1 MYRTWG
7 VVIGTVVAF
16 LALGFLPATAQQLKI
31 GYIDMARVQQTYKG
45 FKDAEAQFQKA
56 AKDLQDKIRLA
67 QEEVERMKQQY
78 ESRKMMLT
86 EARRAEDERTIG
98 QKEQD
103 VMKLIQDSQAQ
114 LAQQEAD
121 LTRPLQEKV
130 FTVVQTLAKAEN
142 YTYIF
147 DASVLLYADPLKASD
162 LTNQVLEELQK
173 EVK

>member
-1 MYRTWG
+1 MSKVWG
-7 VVIGTVVAF
+7 VVVATLAVF
-16 LALGFLPATAQQLKI
+16 LMISPAAVTAQQLKI

-56 AKDLQDKIRLA
+56 AKDLQDKIRMA
-67 QEEVERMKQQY
+67 QEEVERLKQMH
-78 ESRKMMLT
+78 EARKMMLT
-86 EARRAEDERTIG
+86 EARRLEDEKLIG
-98 QKEQD
+98 QKDQD

-121 LTRPLQEKV
+121 LTKPLQEKI
-130 FTVVQTLAKAEN
+130 FTVVQTLAKAES

-147 DASVLLYADPLKASD
+147 DASALLYVDALKGSD
-162 LTNQVLEELQK
+162 LTNQVLDELQK